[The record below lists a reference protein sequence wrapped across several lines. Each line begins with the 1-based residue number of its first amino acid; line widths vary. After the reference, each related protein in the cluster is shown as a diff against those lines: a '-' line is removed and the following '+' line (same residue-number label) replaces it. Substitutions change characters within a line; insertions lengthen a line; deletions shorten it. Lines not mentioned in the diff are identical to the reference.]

1 MNLLTISRTA
11 LFILLAATI
20 ASGAEKTPPAY
31 QKGTILNISS
41 NHVICELQGTGI
53 YKQIKNCGDFQSGQ
67 AVEYRVKGDNV
78 YIRRENG
85 KEYKCSIEGTIVSGV
100 PGKTQIT
107 YQQGTIKGW
116 EKGEDMYWVGANG
129 QSIPRDKTVYELK
142 GADMVY
148 LIDYCG
154 AFQAGKFS
162 LGQTVNYR
170 VDESDKDDL
179 RLYISHDNGEEY
191 KCKIEGQKILQSAKS
206 DGASTTSEVDAPAT
220 AAGVKP

>member
-85 KEYKCSIEGTIVSGV
+85 KEYKCSIEGTIVAASQ
-100 PGKTQIT
+100 GKHRSRISR
-107 YQQGTIKGW
+107 GR
-116 EKGEDMYWVGANG
+116 
-129 QSIPRDKTVYELK
+129 SR
-142 GADMVY
+142 
-148 LIDYCG
+148 
-154 AFQAGKFS
+154 AGKRVKTCIGS
-162 LGQTVNYR
+162 APMGSRYR
-170 VDESDKDDL
+170 
-179 RLYISHDNGEEY
+179 
-191 KCKIEGQKILQSAKS
+191 
-206 DGASTTSEVDAPAT
+206 AT
-220 AAGVKP
+220 KPFTN

>member
-1 MNLLTISRTA
+1 
-11 LFILLAATI
+11 
-20 ASGAEKTPPAY
+20 
-31 QKGTILNISS
+31 
-41 NHVICELQGTGI
+41 
-53 YKQIKNCGDFQSGQ
+53 
-67 AVEYRVKGDNV
+67 
-78 YIRRENG
+78 
-85 KEYKCSIEGTIVSGV
+85 
-100 PGKTQIT
+100 
-107 YQQGTIKGW
+107 
-116 EKGEDMYWVGANG
+116 MYWVGANG